1 MFLEYQNILLEYLY
15 KIYIQTILISYDKNN
30 NIYIEYFHILNPI
43 LNKILQLTQGDQ
55 NIIDK
60 YSNLII
66 SFIKCLNQLFLPEI
80 LNLCNN
86 IKEEFS
92 LYPSSGL
99 LLIFKTIIK
108 YYGKINELFNVLQDL
123 LNTFSNIIILKYNN
137 LDICIDNPDIIDV

>member
-1 MFLEYQNILLEYLY
+1 M
-15 KIYIQTILISYDKNN
+15 T
-30 NIYIEYFHILNPI
+30 
-43 LNKILQLTQGDQ
+43 KILQLTQGDQ

-108 YYGKINELFNVLQDL
+108 YYGKISELFNVLQDL